1 MKYKNLIVLS
11 LAWFLS
17 GLSSAEVGARLSIVK
32 GGDKPSWISL
42 SNHLQ
47 SNPIKLFITDYG
59 DWTHCEAYSKPHLA
73 SAFVRC
79 FTYPNRNGASVGA
92 YCDLDN
98 KEAWKPRQ
106 ERNSKSE
113 FHLDAG
119 KFARGWVTVT
129 LDCGGD

>member
-1 MKYKNLIVLS
+1 MKYKWISVL
-11 LAWFLS
+11 LFVFCYGTLS
-17 GLSSAEVGARLSIVK
+17 AAHAGARLSIVK
-32 GGDKPSWISL
+32 GGDKPSWITL
-42 SNHLQ
+42 SNHLE